1 MSAAKQFHA
10 QIDGKQIQGWVVK
23 DGRSYLAYAD
33 FRGKQIVAR
42 GSSEP
47 NAISK
52 WREEAGYAANE

>member
-10 QIDGKQIQGWVVK
+10 QIGGKQIQGWVVK
-23 DGRSYLAYAD
+23 YGCSYLAYAD
-33 FRGKQIVAR
+33 FRGKPIVAR

-52 WREEAGYAANE
+52 WHEEANYAANE